1 MALNLTPTL
10 SFPLR
15 TARLELRPFQMGD
28 LEAMHAYHA
37 LPEVARYLYWEA
49 RDYAGSEQALQ
60 KRCND
65 HSLQKDDDALCLAVI
80 LSASQQLIGEVTL
93 FLRSVEHQQGE
104 IGYIFN
110 PAFAGQG
117 YATEATRR
125 LLELGFQHYNFHR
138 LYARCEA
145 ENIASYRLMERLAMR
160 REAHMLQNEW
170 VKGAWSSELLYA
182 LLQSEWRG
190 RLPSETPVTFPSN
203 PSSNPS
209 LRNALSPSSC
219 QQR

>member
-1 MALNLTPTL
+1 MLYHSVMALHL
-10 SFPLR
+10 SIAPQFPLK
-15 TARLELRPFQMGD
+15 TTRLELRLFEKHD

-49 RDYAGSEQALQ
+49 RDCAGSEKALQ

-65 HSLQKDDDALCLAVI
+65 RHLEKDNDALCLAVI
-80 LSASQQLIGEVTL
+80 LSESQQLIGEVTL

-110 PAFAGQG
+110 PDYAGQG
-117 YATEATRR
+117 YATEATRT

-145 ENIASYRLMERLAMR
+145 ENIASYKLMERLNMR

-182 LLQSEWRG
+182 LLQSEWR
-190 RLPSETPVTFPSN
+190 EQHAV
-203 PSSNPS
+203 
-209 LRNALSPSSC
+209 
-219 QQR
+219 